1 MACGPRRRATRRSPL
16 AVLIHGSM
24 DRSAGMLKLSRRLDD
39 TYHVLRYDRR
49 GYGRSR
55 PHPGSVRDGPARCR
69 SGNAPRWTAG
79 GVDRA
84 QLRRQRR
91 PCSCGSLARDG
102 TGRRRVRDADVVA
115 RLVAVDDGRRI
126 GADDPRPRRRRG
138 AVHAPAHRRSALG
151 AASAAHSHGPSRR
164 RARDDRRAHRS
175 PAPARRGPR
184 SRSPRRCWSS
194 AASAAPN
201 TIARGQTSWR
211 RRSADAELV
220 EIEDAAHFGP
230 NTQPDAVA
238 DVIKEFVTRRAE
250 S

>member
-1 MACGPRRRATRRSPL
+1 MWSESAGDPRSPL

-55 PHPGSVRDGPARCR
+55 PHPGPFGMDQHVADLATLLDGQRAVLIGHSYGGNVALAHAARSPELVRAVVVYETPMSWLDWWP
-69 SGNAPRWTAG
+69 STTAG
-79 GVDRA
+79 GSALTTHDPADAAERFMRRLIGDQRWERLPQRTRTARRDEGHTMIDELTDLQSRA
-84 QLRRQRR
+84 PWTPEQIFAPLLVLR
-91 PCSCGSLARDG
+91 GE
-102 TGRRRVRDADVVA
+102 
-115 RLVAVDDGRRI
+115 
-126 GADDPRPRRRRG
+126 RG
-138 AVHAPAHRRSALG
+138 AEHHRKGSDVLAV
-151 AASAAHSHGPSRR
+151 
-164 RARDDRRAHRS
+164 
-175 PAPARRGPR
+175 
-184 SRSPRRCWSS
+184 
-194 AASAAPN
+194 
-201 TIARGQTSWR
+201 TV
-211 RRSADAELV
+211 ADAELV